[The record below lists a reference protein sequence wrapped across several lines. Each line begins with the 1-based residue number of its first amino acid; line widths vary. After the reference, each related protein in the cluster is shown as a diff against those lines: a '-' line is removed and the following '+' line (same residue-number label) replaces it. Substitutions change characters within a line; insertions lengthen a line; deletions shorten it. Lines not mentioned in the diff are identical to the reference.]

1 MKNSSTILIVDDQL
15 SARETLHAVLSNQGY
30 NLVFAVDGP
39 EALQK
44 AAAIL
49 PDLIIL
55 DIMMPGMD
63 GFEVCEKL
71 RTHPHMPECR
81 IMRSPRW
88 IKLVPA

>member
-71 RTHPHMPECR
+71 RTHPQLAECR
-81 IMRSPRW
+81 
-88 IKLVPA
+88 LFADLAG